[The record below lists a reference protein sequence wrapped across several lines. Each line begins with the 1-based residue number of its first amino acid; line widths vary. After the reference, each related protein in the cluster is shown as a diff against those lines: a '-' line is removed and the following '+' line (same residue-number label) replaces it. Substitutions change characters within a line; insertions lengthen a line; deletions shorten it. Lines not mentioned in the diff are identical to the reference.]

1 MSLKRIMFVLVIA
14 FSIVIVNSCKSDNS
28 QEKHKDNLVGF
39 QTTENLNDIDIRDE
53 QEIYYR
59 FPSAREM
66 FLYINDE
73 DFTYRTDL
81 VNLPNNVDNYLD
93 SKSKTLNLG
102 VYLAD
107 LSYMTLFGKTGN
119 LKKYMNAIAVLSE
132 DLRLEIPYE
141 KDIFIRINKNINN
154 NDSIINIADEY
165 YSKVIDYL
173 MKNNKEKTLAVISIG
188 GYIEGLY
195 IAINLTDE
203 FSKNSPVIQRIAEQK
218 LSFENLK
225 MFTYKFRNDRNASQS
240 IIYLNKIMSVFNEFK
255 IEKQATK
262 IKQYKTNSFVI
273 EGGNSIIVTKEQYM
287 KLKNVVTEIRMQII
301 ENY

>member
-262 IKQYKTNSFVI
+262 IKQYKTNSFAI